1 MQKEYIAYK
10 EWGYGN
16 EDYYSIFLNKQE
28 RNKVIYNVENMP
40 TNNISLKL
48 LNDSLNKVGY
58 EVFFYD
64 LSRKDVPL
72 KSVRVIIPGMQDI
85 DNEFNKITRSLTAKE
100 IINRKVLF
108 T

>member
-1 MQKEYIAYK
+1 
-10 EWGYGN
+10 
-16 EDYYSIFLNKQE
+16 
-28 RNKVIYNVENMP
+28 MP